1 MGDDGK
7 ETTRT
12 ETVTE
17 TILEI
22 TITHKTL
29 EEMAHQYRFNA
40 RQNEYLALMSEPENQ
55 NLWAELLGGFVGGGG
70 EIIDPDTDWEG
81 TGIFQW
87 PLPQSYPIT
96 SRFGYSEDPFTGK
109 SPIIAEPTSALRAV
123 RPFLPQRMVPS
134 PLPTPLTR
142 GAAAMDTTSNSIT
155 TIPLTPCTPIVLPSA

>member
-1 MGDDGK
+1 MTPSVILCERRIQCLPAPRTESHEVEVTERDEDGK

-22 TITHKTL
+22 FITHKTP
-29 EEMAHQYRFNA
+29 EEMAQQCNFNA
-40 RQNEYLALMSEPENQ
+40 RQNEYLALMSEPEKQ

-87 PLPQSYPIT
+87 PLPQSYSMT
-96 SRFGYSEDPFTGK
+96 SCFGYCEDPLLAK
-109 SPIIAEPTSALRAV
+109 SPVIVALSLILCKDQIGV
-123 RPFLPQRMVPS
+123 
-134 PLPTPLTR
+134 
-142 GAAAMDTTSNSIT
+142 
-155 TIPLTPCTPIVLPSA
+155 